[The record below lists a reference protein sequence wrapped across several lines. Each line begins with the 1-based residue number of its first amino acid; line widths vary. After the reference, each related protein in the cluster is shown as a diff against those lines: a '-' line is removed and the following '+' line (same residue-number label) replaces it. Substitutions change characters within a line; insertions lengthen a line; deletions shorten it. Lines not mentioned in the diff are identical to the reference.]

1 MTVPEALLEEV
12 RRVTADLP
20 PDELRYLVQVIE
32 AAAAGQWRAMKAQT
46 QGISASTHYRE
57 QVGRLIERWQELA
70 PTLEPAALALTLRTA
85 GYCAEAAR
93 RSQTLE
99 LVWTG
104 PSSTTPLRRTDQ
116 VLLDLI
122 GQSQRDLLLV
132 TFAVYDI
139 PDIRQALI
147 AAAERGVR
155 LHLII
160 ESPQASAGK
169 VAYDGLR
176 ALGPAV
182 AARAQVYRLP
192 LEKRPRDAY
201 GKHGSLH
208 AKCAVA
214 DEATLLI
221 SSANLTDYALTLNM
235 EMGLLVRGGPLPG
248 QVRWHFQRLIDSGIL
263 IATN

>member
-1 MTVPEALLEEV
+1 
-12 RRVTADLP
+12 
-20 PDELRYLVQVIE
+20 
-32 AAAAGQWRAMKAQT
+32 
-46 QGISASTHYRE
+46 
-57 QVGRLIERWQELA
+57 VGRLIDRWRGLA
-70 PTLEPAALALTLRTA
+70 PALEPAALALALSTTA
-85 GYCAEAAR
+85 YCVETAR

-104 PSSTTPLRRTDQ
+104 PPSAIPLRRTDQ

-122 GQSQRDLLLV
+122 GQSQGELLLV

-160 ESPQASAGK
+160 ESPQESAGK

-176 ALGPAV
+176 ALGHAV
-182 AARAQVYRLP
+182 AARAQVYRWP
-192 LEKRPRDAY
+192 LEKRPRAAS

-214 DEATLLI
+214 DETTLFI

-248 QVRWHFQRLIDSGIL
+248 QVRRHFQRLMDLGIV
-263 IATN
+263 IAIN